1 MADSATATT
10 PGGRWRGRFRFSLST
25 ALITACYVFEVAS
38 LILAS
43 RHIVAAARAL
53 YLIPYVLLP
62 VAALVTVVFYIMRR
76 RRQYLIELIAIAVF
90 CLLLVFGMNA

>member
-25 ALITACYVFEVAS
+25 ALITACYVFEAAS

-62 VAALVTVVFYIMRR
+62 IAALVTVVFYFMRR